1 MFILLYN
8 ISKKKIN
15 PFFDY
20 FSKKEAKILLQALH
34 HKKGRMKM
42 TITEVKFRRFIN
54 EGKLRAVVSLTFDG
68 SFAVHDI
75 KIVQGEERLFVAMP
89 SRRDDNGV
97 FRDIVHPIDS
107 ELRNEIEEEILS
119 AYRMELDRQSAEQQ
133 DLS

>member
-1 MFILLYN
+1 MIIFQKRGKNITTGITSQERTHENDYN
-8 ISKKKIN
+8 RGKIQ
-15 PFFDY
+15 
-20 FSKKEAKILLQALH
+20 KIYKRGQAQSRCEPDL
-34 HKKGRMKM
+34 
-42 TITEVKFRRFIN
+42 
-54 EGKLRAVVSLTFDG
+54 DG

-107 ELRNEIEEEILS
+107 ELRNEIEGEILS
-119 AYRMELDRQSAEQQ
+119 AYRMELDRQAAEQQ

>member
-1 MFILLYN
+1 
-8 ISKKKIN
+8 
-15 PFFDY
+15 
-20 FSKKEAKILLQALH
+20 
-34 HKKGRMKM
+34 M

-97 FRDIVHPIDS
+97 FRDIVHPDS

-119 AYRMELDRQSAEQQ
+119 AYRMELDRQAAEQQ

>member
-1 MFILLYN
+1 
-8 ISKKKIN
+8 
-15 PFFDY
+15 
-20 FSKKEAKILLQALH
+20 
-34 HKKGRMKM
+34 M

-107 ELRNEIEEEILS
+107 KLRNEIAVSSRCCRYLSRFFCLLVLPFKIPPYILQ
-119 AYRMELDRQSAEQQ
+119 A
-133 DLS
+133 

>member
-1 MFILLYN
+1 
-8 ISKKKIN
+8 
-15 PFFDY
+15 
-20 FSKKEAKILLQALH
+20 
-34 HKKGRMKM
+34 M

-89 SRRDDNGV
+89 SRR
-97 FRDIVHPIDS
+97 

-119 AYRMELDRQSAEQQ
+119 AYRMELDRQAAEQQ